1 MGDRITIAMSVGDIN
16 GIGLEVILKSMRHPQ
31 MLKLCT
37 PVLYGSGKVV
47 AYHKNILSEI
57 DYPIHNCQ
65 SVDQI
70 RTDHLNIVNIWPDAV
85 NIELGKA
92 TQISGQAALDSLDA
106 AVTDLKA
113 KKVDALVTAPISK
126 HAMRLA
132 GFPHVGH
139 TEYLTQT
146 DGASGALMLM
156 VSREMKMGLV
166 TAHIPLKAVSDQIHK
181 ELITKRIGQM
191 ERALKRDFSH
201 TRPTLAVLGLN
212 PHAGDDG
219 LIGTEDQELV
229 RPAIVEAKKAGSLV
243 MGPFS
248 ADGFFGSGQYRK
260 FDGIL
265 AMYHD
270 QGLIPFKALSFGD
283 GVNYSA
289 GLSFVR
295 TSPDHGTAFA
305 IAGKNEADEGSM
317 IQAIFRAVDIVRARR
332 QAE

>member
-1 MGDRITIAMSVGDIN
+1 MSDRITIAMSVGDIN

-37 PVLYGSGKVV
+37 PVVYGSGKVV
-47 AYHKNILSEI
+47 AYHKNILEEI
-57 DYPIHNCQ
+57 NYPIHNCQ

-70 RTDHLNIVNIWPDAV
+70 RTDHLNIVNIWQDAV

-92 TQISGQAALDSLDA
+92 TQTSGQAALDSLDA
-106 AVTDLKA
+106 AVNDLKD

-126 HAMRLA
+126 HAMQLA

-166 TAHIPLKAVSDQIHK
+166 TAHTPLKSVTDQIHK
-181 ELITKRIGQM
+181 DLITKRIGQM
-191 ERALKRDFSH
+191 EDALKRDFAM
-201 TRPTLAVLGLN
+201 TRPTIAVLGLN
-212 PHAGDDG
+212 PHAGDGG
-219 LIGTEDQELV
+219 LIGKEDDELV
-229 RPAIVEAKKAGSLV
+229 RPAIIEAKKGGSLV

-295 TSPDHGTAFA
+295 TSPDHGTAFE
-305 IAGKNEADEGSM
+305 IAGKNQANEGSM
-317 IQAIFRAVDIVRARR
+317 VQAIFRAIDIVRARR
-332 QAE
+332 EAE

>member
-1 MGDRITIAMSVGDIN
+1 MADRITIAISVGDIN

-47 AYHKNILSEI
+47 AYHKNILEEI
-57 DYPIHNCQ
+57 NYPINNCQ

-70 RTDHLNIVNIWPDAV
+70 RSDHLNIVNIWSEVV

-92 TQISGQAALDSLDA
+92 TQVSGQAALDSLDA
-106 AVTDLKA
+106 AVNDLKE

-139 TEYLTQT
+139 TEYLTQA
-146 DGASGALMLM
+146 DGATGALMLM

-166 TAHIPLKAVSDQIHK
+166 TAHVPLKAVSDQIHK
-181 ELITKRIGQM
+181 DLITKRIEQM
-191 ERALKRDFSH
+191 ERALKRDFSL

-219 LIGTEDQELV
+219 LIGKEDEELV
-229 RPAIVEAKKAGSLV
+229 RPAIIEAKKGGSLV

-283 GVNYSA
+283 GVNYTA

-305 IAGKNEADEGSM
+305 IAGKNQADEGSM
-317 IQAIFRAVDIVRARR
+317 IQAIFRAIDIVRARR
-332 QAE
+332 QAN

>member
-1 MGDRITIAMSVGDIN
+1 MSDRITIAMSVGDIN

-37 PVLYGSGKVV
+37 PVVYGSGKVV
-47 AYHKNILSEI
+47 AYHKNILEEI
-57 DYPIHNCQ
+57 NYPIHNCQ

-70 RTDHLNIVNIWPDAV
+70 RTDHLNIVNIWQDAV

-92 TQISGQAALDSLDA
+92 TQTSGQAALDSLDA
-106 AVTDLKA
+106 AVNDLKD

-126 HAMRLA
+126 HAMQLA

-166 TAHIPLKAVSDQIHK
+166 TAHTPLKSVTDQIHK
-181 ELITKRIGQM
+181 DLITKRITQM
-191 ERALKRDFSH
+191 EDALKRDFAM
-201 TRPTLAVLGLN
+201 TRPTIAVLGLN
-212 PHAGDDG
+212 PHAGDGG
-219 LIGTEDQELV
+219 LIGKEDDELV
-229 RPAIVEAKKAGSLV
+229 RPAIIEAKKGGSLV

-295 TSPDHGTAFA
+295 TSPDHGTAFE
-305 IAGKNEADEGSM
+305 IAGKNQANEGSM
-317 IQAIFRAVDIVRARR
+317 VQAIFRAIDIVRARR
-332 QAE
+332 EAE

>member
-1 MGDRITIAMSVGDIN
+1 MSDRITIAMSVGDIN

-31 MLKLCT
+31 MLKICT
-37 PVLYGSGKVV
+37 PVVYASGKVV
-47 AYHKNILSEI
+47 AYHKNILEEI
-57 DYPIHNCQ
+57 NYPIHNCQ

-70 RTDHLNIVNIWPDAV
+70 RTDHLNIVNIWQDAV

-92 TQISGQAALDSLDA
+92 TQTSGQAALDSLDA
-106 AVTDLKA
+106 AVNDLKD

-126 HAMRLA
+126 HAMQLA

-166 TAHIPLKAVSDQIHK
+166 TAHTPLKSVTDQIHK
-181 ELITKRIGQM
+181 DLITKRIGQM
-191 ERALKRDFSH
+191 EDALKRDFAM
-201 TRPTLAVLGLN
+201 TRPTIAVLGLN
-212 PHAGDDG
+212 PHAGDGG
-219 LIGTEDQELV
+219 LIGKEDDELV
-229 RPAIVEAKKAGSLV
+229 RPAIIEAKKGGSLV

-295 TSPDHGTAFA
+295 TSPDHGTAFE
-305 IAGKNEADEGSM
+305 IAGKNQANEGSM
-317 IQAIFRAVDIVRARR
+317 VQAIFRAIDIVRARR
-332 QAE
+332 EAE

>member
-1 MGDRITIAMSVGDIN
+1 MSDRITIAMSVGDIN

-37 PVLYGSGKVV
+37 PVVYASGKVV
-47 AYHKNILSEI
+47 AYHKNILEEI
-57 DYPIHNCQ
+57 NYPIHNCQ

-70 RTDHLNIVNIWPDAV
+70 RTDHLNIVNIWQDAV

-92 TQISGQAALDSLDA
+92 TQTSGQAALDSLDA
-106 AVTDLKA
+106 AVNDLKD

-126 HAMRLA
+126 HAMQLA

-166 TAHIPLKAVSDQIHK
+166 TAHTPLKSVTEQIHK
-181 ELITKRIGQM
+181 DLITKRIGQM
-191 ERALKRDFSH
+191 EDALKRDFAM
-201 TRPTLAVLGLN
+201 TRPTIAVLGLN
-212 PHAGDDG
+212 PHAGDGG
-219 LIGTEDQELV
+219 LIGKEDDELV
-229 RPAIVEAKKAGSLV
+229 RPAIIEAKKGGSLV

-295 TSPDHGTAFA
+295 TSPDHGTAFE
-305 IAGKNEADEGSM
+305 IAGKNQANEGSM
-317 IQAIFRAVDIVRARR
+317 VQAIFRAIDIVRARR
-332 QAE
+332 EAE

>member
-1 MGDRITIAMSVGDIN
+1 MADRVTLAISVGDIN
-16 GIGLEVILKSMRHPQ
+16 GIGLEVILKSFRHPQ

-37 PVLYGSGKVV
+37 PVVYASGKVV
-47 AYHKNILSEI
+47 AYHKNILEEI
-57 DYPIHNCQ
+57 NYPIHNCQ
-65 SVDQI
+65 AVDQI
-70 RTDHLNIVNIWPDAV
+70 RADHLNIVNIWQDAV

-92 TQISGQAALDSLDA
+92 TQTSGQAALDSLDA
-106 AVTDLKA
+106 AVNDLKD
-113 KKVDALVTAPISK
+113 KKVDGLVTAPISK
-126 HAMRLA
+126 HAMQLA

-139 TEYLTQT
+139 TEYLTKT

-166 TAHIPLKAVSDQIHK
+166 TAHMPIKSVPDQIHK

-191 ERALKRDFSH
+191 EDALKRDFAM
-201 TRPTLAVLGLN
+201 TRPTIAVMGLN
-212 PHAGDDG
+212 PHAGDGG
-219 LIGTEDQELV
+219 LIGKEDDELV
-229 RPAIVEAKKAGSLV
+229 RPAIIEAKKAGSLV

-295 TSPDHGTAFA
+295 TSPDHGTAFE
-305 IAGKNEADEGSM
+305 IAGKNEANEGSM
-317 IQAIFRAVDIVRARR
+317 VQAIFRAIDIVRAR
-332 QAE
+332 QKAE

>member
-1 MGDRITIAMSVGDIN
+1 MSDRITIAMSVGDIN

-37 PVLYGSGKVV
+37 PVVYGSGKVV
-47 AYHKNILSEI
+47 AYHKNILEEI
-57 DYPIHNCQ
+57 NYPIHNCQ

-70 RTDHLNIVNIWPDAV
+70 RTDHLNIVNIWQDAV

-92 TQISGQAALDSLDA
+92 TQTSGQAALDSLDA
-106 AVTDLKA
+106 AVNDLKD

-126 HAMRLA
+126 HAMQLA

-166 TAHIPLKAVSDQIHK
+166 TAHTPLKSVTDQIHK
-181 ELITKRIGQM
+181 DLITKRIAQM
-191 ERALKRDFSH
+191 EDALKRDFAM
-201 TRPTLAVLGLN
+201 TRPTIAVLGLN
-212 PHAGDDG
+212 PHAGDGG
-219 LIGTEDQELV
+219 LIGKEDDELV
-229 RPAIVEAKKAGSLV
+229 RPAIIEAKKGGSLV

-295 TSPDHGTAFA
+295 TSPDHGTAFE
-305 IAGKNEADEGSM
+305 IAGKNQANEGSM
-317 IQAIFRAVDIVRARR
+317 VQAIFRAIDIVRARR
-332 QAE
+332 EAE

>member
-1 MGDRITIAMSVGDIN
+1 MSVGDIN

-37 PVLYGSGKVV
+37 PVVYASGKVV
-47 AYHKNILSEI
+47 AYHKNILEEI
-57 DYPIHNCQ
+57 NYPIHNCQ

-70 RTDHLNIVNIWPDAV
+70 RTDHLNIVNIWQDAV

-92 TQISGQAALDSLDA
+92 TQTSGQAALDSLDA
-106 AVTDLKA
+106 AVNDLKD

-126 HAMRLA
+126 HAMQLA

-166 TAHIPLKAVSDQIHK
+166 TAHTPLKSVTDQIHK
-181 ELITKRIGQM
+181 DLITKRIAQM
-191 ERALKRDFSH
+191 EDALKRDFAM
-201 TRPTLAVLGLN
+201 TRPTIAVLGLN
-212 PHAGDDG
+212 PHAGDGG
-219 LIGTEDQELV
+219 LIGKEDDELV
-229 RPAIVEAKKAGSLV
+229 RPAIIEAKKGGSLV

-295 TSPDHGTAFA
+295 TSPDHGTAFE
-305 IAGKNEADEGSM
+305 IAGKNQANEGSM
-317 IQAIFRAVDIVRARR
+317 VQAIFRAIDIVRARR
-332 QAE
+332 EAE

>member
-1 MGDRITIAMSVGDIN
+1 MADRTIIAMSVGDIN
-16 GIGLEVILKSMRHPQ
+16 GIGLEVILKSLRHPQ
-31 MLKLCT
+31 MLKMCT

-47 AYHKNILSEI
+47 AYHKNILDEL

-65 SVDQI
+65 TVDQI
-70 RTDHLNIVNIWPDAV
+70 REDHLNIVNIWQDAV
-85 NIELGKA
+85 NIELGKPTA
-92 TQISGQAALDSLDA
+92 VSGRAALDSMDA
-106 AVTDLKA
+106 AVQDLKE

-126 HAMRLA
+126 HAMQLA

-139 TEYLTQT
+139 TEYLTQA

-166 TAHIPLKAVSDQIHK
+166 TAHIPIKSVTDQIHK
-181 ELITKRIGQM
+181 ELITKRIEQM
-191 ERALKRDFSH
+191 ERALKRDFSL
-201 TRPTLAVLGLN
+201 TRPTMAVLGLN
-212 PHAGDDG
+212 PHAGDEG
-219 LIGTEDQELV
+219 LIGKEDDELV
-229 RPAIVEAKKAGSLV
+229 RPAIIEAKKGGSLV

-283 GVNYSA
+283 GVNYTA

-295 TSPDHGTAFA
+295 TSPDHGTAFQ
-305 IAGKNEADEGSM
+305 IAGKNEANENSM
-317 IQAIFRAVDIVRARR
+317 IQAIFRAIDIVRAREK
-332 QAE
+332 AE

>member
-1 MGDRITIAMSVGDIN
+1 MADRITIAMSVGDIN

-70 RTDHLNIVNIWPDAV
+70 RTDHLNVVNIWPDAV

-92 TQISGQAALDSLDA
+92 TQVSGQAALDSLDA
-106 AVTDLKA
+106 AVKDLQN

-139 TEYLTQT
+139 TEYLTQA

-166 TAHIPLKAVSDQIHK
+166 TAHIPLKSVPDQIHK
-181 ELITKRIGQM
+181 GLITKRIGQM
-191 ERALKRDFSH
+191 EKALKQDFSL

-219 LIGTEDQELV
+219 LIGKEDDELV

-295 TSPDHGTAFA
+295 TSPDHGTAFS